1 LLLDDETESHLN
13 PSVKSYV
20 LISRRLSEASR
31 DQAALPF
38 VLPDREAVA
47 AIKRRWQNALEQ
59 AA

>member
-1 LLLDDETESHLN
+1 LLLDDETESHFN
-13 PSVKSYV
+13 PSKKSYV

-47 AIKRRWQNALEQ
+47 AIERRWQNA
-59 AA
+59 